1 MGEYGNS
8 GVIHTHSTEPHRT
21 DHILAASRQIAHL
34 RRFFIPLVL
43 YFALAILMTWPLG
56 LYVTRAVPGNAFDS
70 WQNLWNLWWLRRA
83 LMHGDN
89 PYVTPMLY
97 YPQGASLLLHT
108 LNPINFLITLPVILT
123 LNLTAAY
130 NAAILA
136 SLTLCGLCTYLL
148 ALDVTGSRPAALVG
162 GVVFACS
169 GYLLSQVAGGHTH
182 MVAAWPL
189 PLAMLALRRTVHR
202 PSLRNTLLA
211 GLALGLNLLADWQY
225 FLFILIWTGWYS
237 CWIIAAPEHLGRP
250 RARGWSLA
258 RLKAVVPLI
267 GALVVALALASPLII
282 ATARASL
289 EVPTA
294 ATEGGPNFRL
304 DHSVD
309 LADLFIPSQLHPLW
323 GTFAEQAQS
332 YKVELHIQSK
342 TAYLGVIALAL
353 AGLGVRAG
361 RERAFWAASVV
372 MFILLAMG
380 PRLQIAGWNSG
391 IPLPAAILFELPFI
405 GIFRYPMRFIAVA
418 MVALAVLSALGM
430 RAILMMRQTSHNAS
444 SPPKPRQ
451 FTDLKTRLIVA
462 GSIALL
468 ALDNLT
474 LPFPLVGV
482 HIPPYYREIAHEPGT
497 FAVMEAP
504 LYSATSPFYLL
515 YQTIHEKPLVGG
527 YTSRR
532 LPYAI
537 LDELPVLR
545 VLAYA
550 KPAPDIIK
558 QEMEVIAPSVF
569 HYFNIR
575 YLMLHSAGGA
585 LRYSKM
591 TRIAETVAGY
601 QPPLRDVA
609 FVKASDNF
617 TASGL
622 RRSFWLGNQ
631 ESYGSVL
638 VYRASTPITTV
649 PFIGV
654 GSGWDEPRL
663 ADGRLVR
670 EVLDQAT
677 WAEELGWLEGEAV
690 SRTFSRAAHLHVYSS
705 EACRI
710 RLHLS
715 LEAEGAGRLLL
726 QGLEG
731 DQRAAWALDAG
742 MQTVSV
748 ELNLRP
754 GKTTLQLVAQEG
766 KPLRVWGVNL
776 DLLEAMTS

>member
-1 MGEYGNS
+1 M
-8 GVIHTHSTEPHRT
+8 
-21 DHILAASRQIAHL
+21 SRQIAHL
-34 RRFFIPLVL
+34 RSLSVPFVL
-43 YFALAILMTWPLG
+43 YFALAILMTWPLA

-83 LMHGDN
+83 LIHGDN

-108 LNPINFLITLPVILT
+108 LNPINFLITLPVIVTQMLGDPFCR
-123 LNLTAAY
+123 LLPINFSLPCLSLLPNLAATY
-130 NAAILA
+130 NAAILV
-136 SLTLCGLCTYLL
+136 SLTLCGLCTYFL

-189 PLAMLALRRTVHR
+189 PLAMLALRRTVR
-202 PSLRNTLLA
+202 SPSLRNTLLA
-211 GLALGLNLLADWQY
+211 GFALGLNLLADWQY
-225 FLFILIWTGWYS
+225 FLFILIWTGWYV
-237 CWIIAAPEHLGRP
+237 CWIIAVPEHLGHLYA
-250 RARGWSLA
+250 RAQFPA
-258 RLKAVVPLI
+258 RLKAIAPLL
-267 GALVVALALASPLII
+267 GALVVALALASPLIV

-289 EVPTA
+289 ETPTA

-309 LADLFIPSQLHPLW
+309 LADLVIPSQLHPIW

-332 YKVELHIQSK
+332 YKVELQIQSK
-342 TAYLGVIALAL
+342 TAYLGVIALTL

-380 PRLQIAGWNSG
+380 PRLQIAGWKSG

-405 GIFRYPMRFIAVA
+405 GIFRYPVRFIAVA
-418 MVALAVLSALGM
+418 MVALAVLAALGM
-430 RAILMMRQTSHNAS
+430 QAVLMMRQAS
-444 SPPKPRQ
+444 RNEPSLHGSRQ

-474 LPFPLVGV
+474 LPFPLVGIY
-482 HIPPYYREIAHEPGT
+482 IPPYYWEIAREPGT

-532 LPYAI
+532 LPYAM

-550 KPAPDIIK
+550 KPAPDIIE
-558 QEMEVIAPSVF
+558 QEMEIIAPGVF

-585 LRYSKM
+585 LRYGRM
-591 TRIAETVAGY
+591 TQIAAAVAGD

-609 FVKASDNF
+609 FVRTSDNS

-638 VYRASTPITTV
+638 VYRTSTPTTTV

-654 GSGWDEPRL
+654 GSGWNEPRL
-663 ADGRLVR
+663 ADGRSVR

-677 WAEELGWLEGEAV
+677 WADELGWLEREAV
-690 SRTFSRAAHLHVYSS
+690 SRTFSQAAHLTVYSS
-705 EACRI
+705 EPCRI
-710 RLHLS
+710 RLLLR

-726 QGLEG
+726 QDLAG
-731 DQRAAWALDAG
+731 DQRAEWALEAG

-748 ELNLRP
+748 ELHLRP
-754 GKTTLQLVAQEG
+754 GKTTLQLVSQES

-776 DLLEAMTS
+776 DLLEATTP

>member
-1 MGEYGNS
+1 
-8 GVIHTHSTEPHRT
+8 
-21 DHILAASRQIAHL
+21 
-34 RRFFIPLVL
+34 
-43 YFALAILMTWPLG
+43 
-56 LYVTRAVPGNAFDS
+56 
-70 WQNLWNLWWLRRA
+70 
-83 LMHGDN
+83 
-89 PYVTPMLY
+89 
-97 YPQGASLLLHT
+97 LLHT
-108 LNPINFLITLPVILT
+108 LNPINFLITLPVTFT

-130 NAAILA
+130 NTAILV
-136 SLTLCGLCTYLL
+136 SLALCGLCTYLL
-148 ALDVTGSRPAALVG
+148 ALDVTGSRPAALIG

-189 PLAMLALRRTVHR
+189 PLAMLALRRTVR
-202 PSLRNTLLA
+202 SPSLRNMLLA

-225 FLFILIWTGWYS
+225 FLFILIWTGWYG
-237 CWIIAAPEHLGRP
+237 CWIIAAPEHLGHLYA
-250 RARGWSLA
+250 RARFLA
-258 RLKAVVPLI
+258 RLKLIAPLL
-267 GALVVALALASPLII
+267 GAFVVALALASPLIV
-282 ATARASL
+282 ATALASL

-304 DHSVD
+304 NHSVD
-309 LADLFIPSQLHPLW
+309 LADLIIPSQLHPLW

-353 AGLGVRAG
+353 AVLGLRAG

-380 PRLQIAGWNSG
+380 PRLQIAGWDSG
-391 IPLPAAILFELPFI
+391 IPLPATILFELPFI
-405 GIFRYPMRFIAVA
+405 GIFRYPMRFMAIA

-430 RAILMMRQTSHNAS
+430 HAILMMRQTSHNALS
-444 SPPKPRQ
+444 LPVSRQ
-451 FTDLKTRLIVA
+451 FAIFRTHLIVA

-482 HIPPYYREIAHEPGT
+482 HIPPYYREIAREPGT

-532 LPYAI
+532 LPYTI
-537 LDELPVLR
+537 LDELPILR

-550 KPAPDIIK
+550 KPTPDIIE
-558 QEMEVIAPSVF
+558 QEMEIIAPSVF

-575 YLMLHSAGGA
+575 YLMLHSTGGA
-585 LRYSKM
+585 LRYGRM
-591 TRIAETVAGY
+591 TRIAEAVAGN

-638 VYRASTPITTV
+638 VYRTSTPTTTV

-663 ADGRLVR
+663 ADGRSVR

-677 WAEELGWLEGEAV
+677 WTDKLGWLEREAV
-690 SRTFSRAAHLHVYSS
+690 SRTFSQAAHLTVYSS
-705 EACRI
+705 ELCRI
-710 RLHLS
+710 LLLLR

-726 QGLEG
+726 QDLEG
-731 DQRAAWALDAG
+731 DQRAEWALEAG

-748 ELNLRP
+748 ELRLRP
-754 GKTTLQLVAQEG
+754 GKTTLQLVSQES

-776 DLLEAMTS
+776 DLLEATTP

>member
-1 MGEYGNS
+1 MR
-8 GVIHTHSTEPHRT
+8 IRRQQCHHTHSTEPHQTGR
-21 DHILAASRQIAHL
+21 IFSMSRQIAHL
-34 RRFFIPLVL
+34 RSLFVPFLL
-43 YFALAILMTWPLG
+43 YLALAILMTWPLA
-56 LYVTRAVPGNAFDS
+56 LYLTRAIPGNAFDS
-70 WQNLWNLWWLRRA
+70 WQNMWNLWWLRRA
-83 LMHGDN
+83 LIHGDN

-108 LNPINFLITLPVILT
+108 LNPINFLITLPVTFT

-130 NAAILA
+130 NTAILV
-136 SLTLCGLCTYLL
+136 SLALCGLCTYLL
-148 ALDVTGSRPAALVG
+148 ALDVTGSRPAALIG

-189 PLAMLALRRTVHR
+189 PLAMLALRRTVR
-202 PSLRNTLLA
+202 SPSLRNMLLA

-225 FLFILIWTGWYS
+225 FLFILIWTGWYG
-237 CWIIAAPEHLGRP
+237 CWIIAAPEHLGHLYA
-250 RARGWSLA
+250 RARFLA
-258 RLKAVVPLI
+258 RLKLIAPLL
-267 GALVVALALASPLII
+267 GAFVVALALASPLIV
-282 ATARASL
+282 ATALASL

-304 DHSVD
+304 NHSVD
-309 LADLFIPSQLHPLW
+309 LADLIIPSQLHPLW

-353 AGLGVRAG
+353 AVLGLRAG

-380 PRLQIAGWNSG
+380 PRLQIAGWDSG
-391 IPLPAAILFELPFI
+391 IPLPATILFELPFI
-405 GIFRYPMRFIAVA
+405 GIFRYPVRFIAVA
-418 MVALAVLSALGM
+418 MVALAVLAALGM
-430 RAILMMRQTSHNAS
+430 QAVLAMRQAS
-444 SPPKPRQ
+444 RNEPSLHGSRQ
-451 FTDLKTRLIVA
+451 FPDLRTRLIVA

-474 LPFPLVGV
+474 LPFPLVGIY
-482 HIPPYYREIAHEPGT
+482 IPPYYWEIAREPGT

-532 LPYAI
+532 LPYAV

-550 KPAPDIIK
+550 KPAPDIIE
-558 QEMEVIAPSVF
+558 QEMESIAPSVF

-585 LRYSKM
+585 LRYGRM
-591 TRIAETVAGY
+591 TRIAEAVAGN

-638 VYRASTPITTV
+638 VYRTSTPTTTV

-663 ADGRLVR
+663 ADGRSVR

-677 WAEELGWLEGEAV
+677 WTDKLGWLEREAV
-690 SRTFSRAAHLHVYSS
+690 SRTFSQAAHLTVYSS
-705 EACRI
+705 ELCRI
-710 RLHLS
+710 LLLLR

-726 QGLEG
+726 QDLEG
-731 DQRAAWALDAG
+731 DQRAEWALEAG

-748 ELNLRP
+748 ELRLRP
-754 GKTTLQLVAQEG
+754 GKTTLQLVSQES

-776 DLLEAMTS
+776 DLLEATTP